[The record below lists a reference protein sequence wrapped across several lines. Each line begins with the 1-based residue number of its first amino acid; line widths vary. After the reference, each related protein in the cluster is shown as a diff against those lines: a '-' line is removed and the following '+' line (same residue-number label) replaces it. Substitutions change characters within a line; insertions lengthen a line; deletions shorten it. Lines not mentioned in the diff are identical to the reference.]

1 MKWLKIAIIALLLLP
16 ITSCSRAWEYE
27 AVDYTLKLYYLG
39 GSTEIKTMPFWGR
52 NKPEIYSDRGS
63 YTLRDSRSEGTRV
76 KGGVRFEILSKSE
89 PYIIVRTDDGK
100 YLTPQQAKEQG
111 YHIFINH

>member
-27 AVDYTLKLYYLG
+27 VVDYTLKLYYLG
-39 GSTEIKTMPFWGR
+39 GSTEIRTMSFVRR
-52 NKPEIYSDRGS
+52 NKPKIRSCRGS
-63 YTLRDSRSEGTRV
+63 YTLVNSRDKRTRILGV
-76 KGGVRFEILSKSE
+76 VRFEILSKSE
-89 PYIIVRTDDGK
+89 PYIIVHTDDGK

-111 YHIFINH
+111 YHIFIEH